1 MFSCSHVVKL
11 PTVIL
16 AVKTIMD
23 IDIDTLNAELR
34 DRPAEEIIRWAVSL
48 GQPAMS
54 STSFSPN
61 AAVMLKLITDVDP
74 SMPIVWADSGYNVP
88 DTYRVAEKLIKLLK
102 PNLKVYIPEMTAER
116 RNALMGGIPHPDDNP
131 ELHREFTRQVKLEP
145 FNRAFEEIKPKIWLT
160 GIRKEETAFRQS
172 LDVLSWDGRGILKVA
187 PIFYWTE
194 DDVQAYMTA
203 HQLPSCKHYFDPTKV
218 AENRECGLHTSA

>member
-1 MFSCSHVVKL
+1 
-11 PTVIL
+11 
-16 AVKTIMD
+16 MD

-194 DDVQAYMTA
+194 DDVQAYMAA